1 MGVDLSPLT
10 SPNFAP
16 SGPSGDPQIIWSLQV
31 ELRVQSSA
39 QIIYFYVKIYLVFL
53 ILQQYEVQS
62 KKVRNSEMGGDENW
76 DLISRFFE
84 IEKILRSRDFWWS
97 ICSISEFL
105 GILPS
110 AESSRGPRDCARAIN
125 LKISG
130 RNKRYLEY
138 FEIKVGKPSENGN

>member
-1 MGVDLSPLT
+1 MRFGYLKNQLRKDRPSVPYLIISKLGVDLSPFT
-10 SPNFAP
+10 SPVL
-16 SGPSGDPQIIWSLQV
+16 SVRWSADNMITWV

-39 QIIYFYVKIYLVFL
+39 QIIYFYVKKL

-62 KKVRNSEMGGDENW
+62 KRGWKSEMGGDENW

-97 ICSISEFL
+97 ICLISEFL

-110 AESSRGPRDCARAIN
+110 SRGASRDPGIA
-125 LKISG
+125 
-130 RNKRYLEY
+130 LEQ
-138 FEIKVGKPSENGN
+138 